1 MRSVKI
7 RARPTLSNASAEY
20 VRPRFAFMQKRKPG
34 GVSAAHLRSVDSGG
48 VR

>member
-20 VRPRFAFMQKRKPG
+20 VRPRFAFMQNRNAG
-34 GVSAAHLRSVDSGG
+34 GVSAAQWSSVDSGG